1 MMRELIFSM
10 VFVAMVIGPVFLIMR
25 THAAKGRN

>member
-1 MMRELIFSM
+1 MVHELVFSM

-25 THAAKGRN
+25 TQASK